1 MQQVREVM
9 QKREQGEAVDS
20 QQHIAAVLL
29 WRMAAPL
36 LRYIF
41 RNNNRTPADLFMA
54 WKEQMVVDDNNIDV
68 VADADLLRVRGRD
81 DGGAPT
87 TSAPLLLTLA
97 LSGCAGP
104 PLQQHDRAHHHW
116 RRRRDGREN
125 EYLPLLFLD
134 FGADPCIRVADMRYD
149 QEDVPAFVGKQLTS
163 YEHLAREM
171 GLSNPP
177 TPFVMPGDRE
187 AAAGADERKLMEELM
202 RKHNFDPHST
212 AEARS
217 FETLLSIWTERVH
230 TESASKLAGHPSLHL
245 RMYVHPRR
253 APAAPLSNTPS
264 HISLPL

>member
-1 MQQVREVM
+1 
-9 QKREQGEAVDS
+9 
-20 QQHIAAVLL
+20 
-29 WRMAAPL
+29 
-36 LRYIF
+36 
-41 RNNNRTPADLFMA
+41 
-54 WKEQMVVDDNNIDV
+54 
-68 VADADLLRVRGRD
+68 
-81 DGGAPT
+81 
-87 TSAPLLLTLA
+87 
-97 LSGCAGP
+97 
-104 PLQQHDRAHHHW
+104 
-116 RRRRDGREN
+116 
-125 EYLPLLFLD
+125 
-134 FGADPCIRVADMRYD
+134 MRYD

-230 TESASKLAGHPSLHL
+230 TESANKLAGHPSLDL